1 MQTRSIMAPQ
11 TTAETQID
19 QGLRILGP
27 PNPESEK
34 VLTPQATAFVAGLVR
49 RFAPRVV
56 QLLDHRRE
64 VQARRDAGERPDFL
78 AETYTDPTGKNPR
91 SRLEGLLSPKEHE
104 MHHRGQLMVI
114 ERMLGIVP
122 HLTRRTQERM
132 AARAA
137 ASH

>member
-1 MQTRSIMAPQ
+1 MAPQ

-19 QGLRILGP
+19 QGVRILGP

-64 VQARRDAGERPDFL
+64 VQARRDAGERPDFPS
-78 AETYTDPTGKNPR
+78 ETPDLRGETRFIAPPPPDLQDR
-91 SRLEGLLSPKEHE
+91 
-104 MHHRGQLMVI
+104 RGQI
-114 ERMLGIVP
+114 NGPPQPKIVVKA
-122 HLTRRTQERM
+122 LNSR
-132 AARAA
+132 AR
-137 ASH
+137 

>member
-1 MQTRSIMAPQ
+1 MQTRSIMVPQ

-56 QLLDHRRE
+56 P
-64 VQARRDAGERPDFL
+64 VSVGEGKRAKATGDYEPWRP
-78 AETYTDPTGKNPR
+78 
-91 SRLEGLLSPKEHE
+91 S
-104 MHHRGQLMVI
+104 
-114 ERMLGIVP
+114 
-122 HLTRRTQERM
+122 
-132 AARAA
+132 
-137 ASH
+137 

>member
-1 MQTRSIMAPQ
+1 MAPQ

-64 VQARRDAGERPDFL
+64 LQARPDAREPPRFPSENQDLPDDTWFIAPLSRDL
-78 AETYTDPTGKNPR
+78 QDPPVAITGP
-91 SRLEGLLSPKEHE
+91 P
-104 MHHRGQLMVI
+104 Q
-114 ERMLGIVP
+114 
-122 HLTRRTQERM
+122 
-132 AARAA
+132 
-137 ASH
+137 

>member
-19 QGLRILGP
+19 QGLRIFGP

-34 VLTPQATAFVAGLVR
+34 VLTPQSTAFVAGLVR

-64 VQARRDAGERPDFL
+64 LQARRDAGERPD
-78 AETYTDPTGKNPR
+78 
-91 SRLEGLLSPKEHE
+91 LSSATHDLRD
-104 MHHRGQLMVI
+104 HTRVI
-114 ERMLGIVP
+114 APPPP
-122 HLTRRTQERM
+122 HLPDRRVEST
-132 AARAA
+132 
-137 ASH
+137 

>member
-1 MQTRSIMAPQ
+1 MAPQ

-64 VQARRDAGERPDFL
+64 LQARPDARERPHFPS
-78 AETYTDPTGKNPR
+78 ETQDPPDDTWFIAPPPRGLQDPRGENTGP
-91 SRLEGLLSPKEHE
+91 P
-104 MHHRGQLMVI
+104 
-114 ERMLGIVP
+114 P
-122 HLTRRTQERM
+122 
-132 AARAA
+132 
-137 ASH
+137 